1 MTRSTGHDPRGRRP
15 RRRTE
20 YARAI
25 AGCARLAPIL
35 LAVLA
40 CLGVVLGAGPTQAIP
55 SPSEAPPRTTGE
67 PATTDR
73 VVSFTSAD
81 GRPRT
86 VAFRI
91 WYPTDGPV
99 GPVPTIL
106 ISHGGMGSING
117 VQGYSTLARAYA
129 SHGYVAVVLNHPIS
143 TNPRVH
149 LLDRP
154 RDVSSVLDAL
164 EDVTLPA
171 VFRGTLSVANSGL
184 LGHSYG
190 AYTAHAIGGANFV
203 QGQFRDPRVR
213 AIVALSPQGFDQFG
227 SSDSQHDLAL
237 RSERNSWQD
246 VMIPAFN
253 IHGAVEADGPVN
265 DPTRAQDWRSFPF
278 VRYRSREDK
287 FLSVVAGADHPDFGP
302 SGSRLPGLDRYIAV
316 NTLLF
321 FDLYLK
327 RQEIDQCDI
336 GQIDPPAGT
345 VSYAGLVRCRHIFA
359 PLAR

>member
-1 MTRSTGHDPRGRRP
+1 MTRSAGQDPRGRRP
-15 RRRTE
+15 RRRTA
-20 YARAI
+20 YARAF
-25 AGCARLAPIL
+25 AGVARLAPVLI
-35 LAVLA
+35 AVLA
-40 CLGVVLGAGPTQAIP
+40 CLGVVLGGRPTQAVP
-55 SPSEAPPRTTGE
+55 SRSEAPLQTTGE

-73 VVSFTSAD
+73 VVSFASAD

-91 WYPTDGPV
+91 WYPTDGAA

-106 ISHGGMGSING
+106 ISHGGMGSTNG
-117 VQGYSTLARAYA
+117 VQGYSSLARAYA
-129 SHGYVAVVLNHPIS
+129 SHGYVAVVLNHPVS

-171 VFRGTLSVANSGL
+171 AFRGTLSVANSGL

-190 AYTAHAIGGANFV
+190 AYTAHAIGGATFV
-203 QGQFRDPRVR
+203 QGQFRDTRVR

-246 VMIPAFN
+246 VTVPAFN
-253 IHGAVEADGPVN
+253 IHGTVEADGPVN
-265 DPTRAQDWRSFPF
+265 DPARARNWRSFPF

-302 SGSRLPGLDRYIAV
+302 NGSRLPGLDRYVAV

-327 RQEIDQCDI
+327 RQAIEPCDI
-336 GQIDPPAGT
+336 GQVDRPAGT
-345 VSYAGLVRCRHIFA
+345 VSYAGLVRCWHIFA
-359 PLAR
+359 PPTR